1 MAANIFSVI
10 GILLCLYLAILY
22 QSTAACA
29 VFLFL
34 VLYGTAS
41 FLQLWYLSGKI
52 KTEILQASATKSQD
66 REIAFALSVKNTGI
80 LPLFRGCIL
89 LTVQDLQGQVCQTQK
104 LYFSVKSR
112 QEIRPGGTLESPC
125 CGRFLLL
132 VKAVR
137 LYSFGHLFSRKL
149 SQDCPKELLFYP
161 KITSLPLT
169 VSEQVR
175 YFSAESGEEEQ
186 ILPGIFQT
194 PVNQV
199 RDFRPGD
206 RVRQIHWKLSAR
218 TDSLLV
224 RDMGIQQGFPVL
236 LFLFIEPL
244 PDKDFTA
251 SYRRF
256 LETAVSLS
264 FSLLQSG
271 CRHFVIWY
279 HHREEKLIRFPIRR
293 EEDLDL
299 CTYCL
304 LLEDVKPVPG
314 DICELYRQ
322 QYPSDTFCTT
332 LLLHTRLEF
341 YKNGQPENL
350 ESVPSI

>member
-52 KTEILQASATKSQD
+52 KTEILQASAAKSQD

-149 SQDCPKELLFYP
+149 SQDCPKELLFTRKSHP
-161 KITSLPLT
+161 FPS
-169 VSEQVR
+169 
-175 YFSAESGEEEQ
+175 
-186 ILPGIFQT
+186 
-194 PVNQV
+194 
-199 RDFRPGD
+199 
-206 RVRQIHWKLSAR
+206 LSANKSDISPQKAGR
-218 TDSLLV
+218 KN
-224 RDMGIQQGFPVL
+224 RFFPV
-236 LFLFIEPL
+236 
-244 PDKDFTA
+244 
-251 SYRRF
+251 
-256 LETAVSLS
+256 S
-264 FSLLQSG
+264 FKHL
-271 CRHFVIWY
+271 
-279 HHREEKLIRFPIRR
+279 
-293 EEDLDL
+293 
-299 CTYCL
+299 
-304 LLEDVKPVPG
+304 
-314 DICELYRQ
+314 
-322 QYPSDTFCTT
+322 
-332 LLLHTRLEF
+332 
-341 YKNGQPENL
+341 
-350 ESVPSI
+350 